1 MLMKKFIYFNSKDVV
16 QGIPQSQVVDSV
28 ENFIAQNRLID
39 FSFNK
44 NSITFT
50 KALSQENVPQ
60 KGYALVFD
68 VPNDFE
74 N

>member
-1 MLMKKFIYFNSKDVV
+1 MKKLIYFNAKDVV
-16 QGIPQSQVVDSV
+16 DGVPQSQVVDSL
-28 ENFIAQNRLID
+28 EAFIAENKLID
-39 FSFNK
+39 FSIDK
-44 NSITFT
+44 NIITFT
-50 KALSQENVPQ
+50 KALSEDNTPQ

>member
-1 MLMKKFIYFNSKDVV
+1 MKKLIYFNAKDVV
-16 QGIPQSQVVDSV
+16 DGVPQTQVVDSV
-28 ENFIAQNRLID
+28 EAFVSENKLID
-39 FSFNK
+39 FSFEK
-44 NSITFT
+44 NIITFT
-50 KALSQENVPQ
+50 KALSEDGEPV

>member
-1 MLMKKFIYFNSKDVV
+1 MKKLIYFNSKDVV
-16 QGIPQSQVVDSV
+16 EGIPQSQVVDNV
-28 ENFIAQNRLID
+28 ENFIAKNKTID
-39 FSFNK
+39 FSFDK
-44 NSITFT
+44 NIITFT
-50 KALSQENVPQ
+50 KALSQDNVPQ